1 MRTKYRQW
9 AVDYLGE
16 HPEVVL
22 EKIDFSKKFF
32 TEKPLRVEIGSG
44 KGDFIVTMAKNHPN
58 VHYLA
63 VEKVRT
69 VAGILAKKVVDEQI
83 DNVRVFPNDI
93 AIIFEEM
100 GDESVDEIYL
110 NFVDPWPKKRHA
122 KRRLTF
128 QTFLEQYY
136 RILKNGGKLIFKSD
150 NDGLFTYSVEEFQN
164 SRFSLVTHEESYEF
178 DEKNDAMSEYEKKFR
193 DKGQSI
199 HRIIAI
205 KQRYK
210 DGRTRN

>member
-16 HPEVVL
+16 HPEVVM
-22 EKIDFSKKFF
+22 EEIDFSDGFF
-32 TEKPLRVEIGSG
+32 VDKPLRVEIGSG
-44 KGDFIVTMAKNHPN
+44 KGDFIVSMAKRNPN
-58 VHYLA
+58 INYLA

-69 VAGILAKKVVDEQI
+69 VAGILAKKIVDEQI
-83 DNVRVFPNDI
+83 TNVKVFPNDI
-93 AIIFEEM
+93 NIIFDGM
-100 GDESVDEIYL
+100 KDESIDEIYL

-128 QTFLEQYY
+128 QTFLEQYH

-150 NDGLFTYSVEEFQN
+150 NDGLFTYSIEEFQN
-164 SRFSLVTHEESYEF
+164 SRFSLVSHEEKYEF

-193 DKGQSI
+193 DKGQDI
-199 HRIIAI
+199 HRIIAM
-205 KQRYK
+205 K
-210 DGRTRN
+210 